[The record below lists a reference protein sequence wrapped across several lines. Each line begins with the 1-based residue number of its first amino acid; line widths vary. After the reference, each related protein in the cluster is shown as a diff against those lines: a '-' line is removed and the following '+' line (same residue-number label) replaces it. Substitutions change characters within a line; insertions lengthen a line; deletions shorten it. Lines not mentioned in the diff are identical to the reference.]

1 VYFRAA
7 LRVGEDTGGDMLNT
21 SRFIIV
27 PSSVY
32 FTAGSYFTN
41 LAEAVL
47 ASSVREAN
55 VPSLEIILS
64 VIGVNLDRHLRSLG
78 RKVGRIS
85 MRDVGVPVPL

>member
-1 VYFRAA
+1 
-7 LRVGEDTGGDMLNT
+7 MLYT

-27 PSSVY
+27 PSSVH
-32 FTAGSYFTN
+32 FAAGSYFTN
-41 LAEAVL
+41 LAEGVL
-47 ASSVREAN
+47 AGSIREAN

-64 VIGVNLDRHLRSLG
+64 VIGINLDRYLRRLR